1 MSVLVKNY
9 NFFCAIAVL
18 IGTIVGAG
26 TFGLPFV
33 FAKAGF
39 TAGILYL
46 LALTAVVLA
55 IHLVYGEIILRTN
68 GSHRLVGYAAKY
80 LGPQAKIL
88 TTAVALFEYYG
99 ALLAYTILG
108 GEFLRIVLGRF
119 FSGSANFWA
128 LIFFAL
134 GALAIGWGL
143 KFISGS
149 ELAMTLGMIAVI
161 ALIVL
166 KGWPQINYLHF
177 SGGSWRQ
184 IFLPYG
190 VILFAL
196 AGSVA
201 VPEMRQILA
210 GQEQRLKKAIF
221 WGTIIPAVLYFFF
234 VWAVIGISGP
244 ATSEDAISGL
254 VSHSGGWIV
263 QIGAIFGLLAVYTS
277 FIVLGESLKNI
288 YAKDYGLSKPVALF
302 LTCFAPLAIYL
313 AGVKSFILVIGFV
326 GAVAAG
332 LDGILTVLIFL
343 RAKEKGERKPEY
355 SLLGSR
361 VLANLLIFI
370 FSLGLVASLLSF
382 FK

>member
-1 MSVLVKNY
+1 MTALVKNY
-9 NFFCAIAVL
+9 NFFCAVAVL
-18 IGTIVGAG
+18 MGTIVGAG

-39 TAGILYL
+39 TAGIFYL
-46 LALTAVVLA
+46 FVLTAVVLA

-80 LGPQAKIL
+80 LGPKAKIL

-119 FSGSANFWA
+119 FNGSANFWT

-149 ELAMTLGMIAVI
+149 ELAMTLGMAAVI
-161 ALIVL
+161 ALIIF

-177 SGGSWRQ
+177 GGDSWRQ

-201 VPEMRQILA
+201 VPEMKQILA
-210 GQEQRLKKAIF
+210 GQEKSLKKAIF

-234 VWAVIGISGP
+234 VWAVLGISGP

-254 VSHSGGWIV
+254 VPYLGNWIV
-263 QIGAIFGLLAVYTS
+263 QTGAIFGLLAVYTS
-277 FIVLGESLKNI
+277 FIVLGVSLKNI
-288 YAKDYGLSKPVALF
+288 YIKDYNLPKVAALF
-302 LTCFAPLAIYL
+302 LTYSIPLLVYFLGIT
-313 AGVKSFILVIGFV
+313 SFILVIGFV
-326 GAVAAG
+326 GAVASG

-343 RAKEKGERKPEY
+343 RAKERGERRPEY
-355 SLLGSR
+355 SLPGAR
-361 VLANLLIFI
+361 ILANLLIFV

-382 FK
+382 FR